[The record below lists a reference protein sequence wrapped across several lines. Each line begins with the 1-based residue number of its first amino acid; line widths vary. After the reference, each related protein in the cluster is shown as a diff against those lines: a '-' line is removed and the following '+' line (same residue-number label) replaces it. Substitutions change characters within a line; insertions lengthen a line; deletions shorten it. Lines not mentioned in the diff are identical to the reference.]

1 MTFELVVL
9 GASGTYPAP
18 GAACSG
24 YLLRADGTEVW
35 IDAGSGTFANLQRVT
50 SFRGLRAL
58 VLTHLHV
65 DHVVDLYSFYHWVRF
80 SRTNPGLTR
89 VPVHAPAGAGRV
101 LAQILPPKGEGTFGE
116 YLVFH
121 SVGDGD
127 RLTIGPFSLSFVRT
141 RHPVETYAVRA
152 EAEGRVLVYT
162 ADTGPS
168 DEVTAH
174 ARGADLLV
182 AEATLQAPPD
192 WKDGNPDGKKDVGM
206 QDVHMTAAEAGE
218 MAEAAG
224 AGRLL
229 LTHIPPGLDPERSV
243 EQARER
249 YGGEVSVA
257 SDGRVLRV

>member
-50 SFRGLRAL
+50 DFHGLRAL

-89 VPVHAPAGAGRV
+89 VPVHAPEGAGKV
-101 LAQILPPKGEGTFGE
+101 LAQILPPNGEGTFGE

-121 SVGDGD
+121 GVGNGD
-127 RLTIGPFSLSFVRT
+127 RLTIGPLQLSFVRT

-152 EAEGRVLVYT
+152 EAGGRVLVYT

-174 ARGADLLV
+174 AGGADVLV
-182 AEATLQAPPD
+182 AEASLQAPV
-192 WKDGNPDGKKDVGM
+192 DGLK
-206 QDVHMTAAEAGE
+206 DVHMTAAEAGE
-218 MAEAAG
+218 MAAAAG

-243 EQARER
+243 EQAREC

-257 SDGRVLRV
+257 SDGCVLRV

>member
-1 MTFELVVL
+1 VSFEVVVL
-9 GASGTYPAP
+9 GGAGTYPAP

-24 YLLRADGTEVW
+24 YLLRTEEAEVW
-35 IDAGSGTFANLQRVT
+35 VDAGPGTLANLQRIT
-50 SFRGLRAL
+50 DFRRLEAL
-58 VLTHLHV
+58 VLTHLHI
-65 DHVVDLYSFYHWVRF
+65 DHVVDVYSFYHWIRF
-80 SRTNPGLTR
+80 ARTNPGLTG
-89 VPVHAPAGAGRV
+89 VAVHAPAGAGEQ
-101 LAQILPPKGEGTFGE
+101 LAQILTPYGPEAFGGH
-116 YLVFH
+116 LVFH
-121 SVGDGD
+121 GVGNGD
-127 RLTIGPFSLSFVRT
+127 RLTIGPFQLSFVRT

-152 EAEGRVLVYT
+152 EAEGRVLFYT

-174 ARGADLLV
+174 ARGADLLI
-182 AEATLQAPPD
+182 AEASLQTPA
-192 WKDGNPDGKKDVGM
+192 DGKNDVGL

-218 MAEAAG
+218 MAAGAG

-249 YGGEVSVA
+249 YGGDVSVA